1 MAAAISRRRFVQG
14 TVGGALA
21 GLGDFS
27 FLSQL
32 QPLSAADTQLPS
44 KAVQYR
50 PDIEPLVR
58 LLETTSRDKLL
69 EEIGGRI
76 RRGLSYRDVLTALL
90 LAGVRN
96 VRPRPVGFKFHAV
109 LVVNSAHLASIQ
121 SPDEHRWLPIFW
133 ALDYFKEAQSQDE
146 REGDWTM
153 SKLDEAKLPATSRAE
168 AAFRTAMDA
177 WDETAADTAAA
188 ALVRGS
194 GLAGTYELLFRYG
207 CRDFRDIGHKA
218 IYVANSWRTLGTVGP
233 DHAEAVVRSLSY
245 ALLDRG
251 GDDIHADAPADRPIK
266 RNRELSAK
274 FPAAWQEGRL
284 DDKATLELLKTL
296 REGSDEDSCRLVV
309 EMLNRGVAPQSLWDG
324 LFVGAEELLMRQPG
338 IIALHAVT
346 STNAL
351 HFAYKTAASDDTRR
365 LLLLQNAAF
374 VPLFR
379 QAMARRERLT
389 DANLDALEPIKVDPE
404 TPSSVEEIF
413 ADVGN
418 DSKAAAGKVL
428 GYLDAG
434 GDPRRLIDA
443 ARLLVFLKGNNAH
456 DYKFSSAVL
465 EDYYHVSP
473 SWRNRYLAAS
483 VFNLRG
489 SRLPDNRL
497 VERTRAALGV
507 TATRRG

>member
-1 MAAAISRRRFVQG
+1 MSPGTFDYEGVYYGRCDFAPSLRARNVSEGHWPAWGILVFCRSFSRYRRQ
-14 TVGGALA
+14 TA
-21 GLGDFS
+21 
-27 FLSQL
+27 
-32 QPLSAADTQLPS
+32 QLPS
-44 KAVQYR
+44 KAVQFR

-58 LLETTSRDKLL
+58 LLETTSRDTLL

-133 ALDYFKEAQSQDE
+133 ALDYFKEAQSQNE

-188 ALVRGS
+188 ALVRSS

-218 IYVANSWRTLGTVGP
+218 IYVANSWRALGTVGP
-233 DHAEAVVRSLSY
+233 EHAEAVVRSLSY

-251 GDDIHADAPADRPIK
+251 GDDIHSDAPADRPIK
-266 RNRELSAK
+266 RNRELAAK
-274 FPAAWQEGRL
+274 FPAAWQEGKL

-351 HFAYKTAASDDTRR
+351 HFAYKTDGQRRNEAAVIAAECSVCAALSTSDG
-365 LLLLQNAAF
+365 A
-374 VPLFR
+374 
-379 QAMARRERLT
+379 
-389 DANLDALEPIKVDPE
+389 
-404 TPSSVEEIF
+404 
-413 ADVGN
+413 
-418 DSKAAAGKVL
+418 
-428 GYLDAG
+428 
-434 GDPRRLIDA
+434 
-443 ARLLVFLKGNNAH
+443 
-456 DYKFSSAVL
+456 
-465 EDYYHVSP
+465 
-473 SWRNRYLAAS
+473 
-483 VFNLRG
+483 
-489 SRLPDNRL
+489 
-497 VERTRAALGV
+497 TRA
-507 TATRRG
+507 TKRC

>member
-1 MAAAISRRRFVQG
+1 MATAISRRRFVQG
-14 TVGGALA
+14 TVAGGALA
-21 GLGDFS
+21 GLGDFG
-27 FLSQL
+27 FLTQL
-32 QPLSAADTQLPS
+32 QPLSAAEAKLPAG
-44 KAVQYR
+44 AVQFR

-58 LLETTSRDKLL
+58 LLETTSRDSLL

-76 RRGLSYRDVLTALL
+76 RRGLSYRDVLAALL

-121 SPDEHRWLPIFW
+121 SPDEYRWLPIFW
-133 ALDYFKEAQSQDE
+133 ALDYFKESQTQNK

-153 SKLDEAKLPATSRAE
+153 STVDEGKLPPASRVE
-168 AAFRTAMDA
+168 AAFSTAMEA
-177 WDETAADTAAA
+177 WDESAADTAAA
-188 ALVRGS
+188 ALVRNS
-194 GLAGTYELLFRYG
+194 GLIGTYELLFRYG

-218 IYVANSWRTLGTVGP
+218 IYVANSWRALGCIGP
-233 DHAEAVVRSLSY
+233 EHAEPVVRSLAY

-251 GDDIHADAPADRPIK
+251 GDDIHDDAPADRPIR
-266 RNRELSAK
+266 RNRELAAK
-274 FPAAWQEGRL
+274 FPVAWQEGKL
-284 DDKATLELLKTL
+284 DDKATVELLATL
-296 REGSDEDSCRLVV
+296 RGGSDDDSCRLVFKL
-309 EMLNRGVAPQSLWDG
+309 LNRGIAPQSIWDA

-351 HFAYKTAASDDTRR
+351 HFAYGTTASDETRR

-379 QAMARRERLT
+379 QAMAGRGPLK
-389 DANLDALEPIKVDPE
+389 DNYLDVLEPIKLDVG
-404 TPSSVEEIF
+404 TSSAIEEIF

-418 DSKAAAGKVL
+418 KPVTAAGKVL

-473 SWRNRYLAAS
+473 GWRNRYLAAS
-483 VFNLRG
+483 VFNLR
-489 SRLPDNRL
+489 SSKERDNRL
-497 VERTRAALGV
+497 VERTRAALH
-507 TATRRG
+507 A